1 MNHRIFERTWR
12 FRKSSGSMLVSVSVA
27 TLQRRLVCKSIG
39 RSVGT
44 VGFRDGQEC
53 GNATPSPP
61 GGLKCTC
68 GHAVAG
74 VSCCSY
80 ELRTRCASR
89 FQLPGVVVLRVC
101 LAATQGGHGAQP
113 APSVWLGCASPEHT
127 KSCVA
132 WEAASHAVCR
142 AREVHFPPT
151 PPLTPQFNDRT

>member
-27 TLQRRLVCKSIG
+27 TLQRRLVCKKH
-39 RSVGT
+39 RAV
-44 VGFRDGQEC
+44 RWD
-53 GNATPSPP
+53 
-61 GGLKCTC
+61 GGLPGWAGMWQRNSFSPWWPEVHMWARGGWCFLLLVRASDPMRISVSIAWCGGVTC
-68 GHAVAG
+68 GSCRKAG
-74 VSCCSY
+74 
-80 ELRTRCASR
+80 A
-89 FQLPGVVVLRVC
+89 
-101 LAATQGGHGAQP
+101 HGAQP

-142 AREVHFPPT
+142 AWEVLPPA